1 MNTTTINNGLP
12 KFPQATSNSGNGSP
26 TTATPSTA
34 GSAGDASK
42 ADDQVK
48 LTDSAR
54 AMQQAA
60 RQNHSSAIDAQR
72 VEHVRQALASGN
84 YQINPGKIADRL
96 MALDQQMGGPGK
108 A

>member
-1 MNTTTINNGLP
+1 MNTTIINNGLP
-12 KFPQATSNSGNGSP
+12 KFTQATGGSGNASSAA
-26 TTATPSTA
+26 ATPSTT

-54 AMQQAA
+54 AMQKAA
-60 RQNHSSAIDAQR
+60 RQDSAAAIDSQR
-72 VEHVRQALASGN
+72 VDQVRQALASGN
-84 YQINPGKIADRL
+84 YQINPGKIANRML
-96 MALDQQMGGPGK
+96 ALEQQMGGAGK